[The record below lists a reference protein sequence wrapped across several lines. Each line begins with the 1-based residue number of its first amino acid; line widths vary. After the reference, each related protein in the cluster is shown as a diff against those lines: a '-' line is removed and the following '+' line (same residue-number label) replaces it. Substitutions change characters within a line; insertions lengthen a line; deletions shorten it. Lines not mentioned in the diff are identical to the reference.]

1 MVTVV
6 TPHIS
11 VAPHVSVESVPHV
24 SVPHAVEEVPEIHA
38 APVNPVP
45 YVANTMLL
53 NSAANSAHS
62 SLAEAQTA
70 SSVQSVPND
79 EIPFLYSTVGQVS
92 VFGFIV
98 IGLVACLIYA
108 IKKGTK

>member
-1 MVTVV
+1 MVTVS
-6 TPHIS
+6 PHIS

-24 SVPHAVEEVPEIHA
+24 SVPHAVEEVPEVHA

-53 NSAANSAHS
+53 NGAQT
-62 SLAEAQTA
+62 AQTA